1 MGKRPRL
8 YLIDG
13 HALAYRT
20 YYALTRASDGSRWMT
35 KSGEPTAGT
44 YGFVSVLLRVIEQD
58 APDYLAVSFDTGRT
72 FRDDLYQDYKATR
85 EKMPD
90 DLQPQIERIR
100 QVVRAFRIPVLEA
113 DGFEADD
120 VLGTIARQAE
130 AAGADVVILTGDRD
144 LLQLATPHIHVL
156 LAGQK
161 LSEAVEYG
169 PQEVSAKYGLSPSQ
183 LVDLKALI
191 GDTSDNIPGVRGIG
205 EKTAVALLQ
214 EHSTLDAIYNHL
226 DDVAPRFRAKL
237 EEGRETA
244 YLSRDLGRIVTDVPI
259 EFDLEACRLQGY
271 DREAVAE
278 HFRQLEFRSLLTR
291 LQASLPAQPESRAR
305 QQLPLFAAST
315 SPAPQPGAACCVVNS
330 VEDLASLARQL
341 QAARLLSVD
350 TETTSTDPMSA
361 SLVGISL
368 ATEAG
373 SGIYLPIGHSP
384 TWAGAAQLELTQVAE
399 ALGPAL
405 SSPNLAKVGHNL
417 KYDLLVL
424 GRHGLPLSPLSFDTM
439 LAEWLCDPAS
449 RNLGLKSLAWV
460 RLGRE
465 MTEIESLIGSGKN
478 QRSMSDVPID
488 QVAPYAAADAEVCL
502 ALQPLLEAEL
512 EAKGQGELF
521 RQMEM
526 PLVSVLADMERA
538 GIRLDVGFLGTL
550 SQQLAIRLAELEAE
564 VYGQV
569 GHEFNLNSTQQLSQV
584 LFGELGLEP
593 PDRTRKTAAGRYS
606 TAAAVLDALRHKHPA
621 VDLILEHRE
630 ISKLKSTY
638 TDALP
643 ARLLPSTG
651 RVHTSYSQTGSVT
664 GRLASSDPNLQNIPI
679 RTDLGRQIRNAFIAE
694 DGQLLL
700 SVDYSQIE
708 LRIVAH
714 MARDEAMIQAFL
726 EDQDIHAATA
736 AAVFGGNPS
745 SISPEQR
752 RHAKAVN
759 FGLIYGMSAYGLAR
773 STDMTLGEAENF
785 VKVYFQRFPGVRAF
799 LDHTRQL
806 AAERGYVETL
816 FGRRRYFP
824 QLAPTASG
832 LPEVN
837 RARAEREAINAP
849 IQGTAADVIKIAM
862 IRLPPALA
870 QAGLQARML
879 LQVHDELVLEV
890 EEHAV
895 GPTVTLVK
903 SVMESAA
910 SLQVP
915 LKTDAKVG
923 RSWTDMQPV

>member
-72 FRDDLYQDYKATR
+72 FRDDMYPDYKATR

-100 QVVRAFRIPVLEA
+100 QLVQAFRIPVLEA
-113 DGFEADD
+113 EGFEADD
-120 VLGTIARQAE
+120 VLGTVARL
-130 AAGADVVILTGDRD
+130 AADLGAQVVILTGDRD
-144 LLQLATPHIHVL
+144 LLQLASPNIHIL

-161 LSEAVEYG
+161 LSEAVDYG
-169 PQEVSAKYGLSPSQ
+169 PEEVSARYGLAPSQ

-191 GDTSDNIPGVRGIG
+191 GDSSDNIPGVRGIG

-214 EHSTLDAIYNHL
+214 EHRTLDAIYDHL
-226 DDVAPRFRAKL
+226 EQVAPRFRTKL
-237 EEGRETA
+237 EEGRESA
-244 YLSRDLGRIVTDVPI
+244 YLSRGLGTIVTDVPI
-259 EFDLEACRLQGY
+259 AFDLQACRLQGY
-271 DREAVAE
+271 DREAVSE
-278 HFRQLEFRSLLTR
+278 LFRQLEFRTLLTR
-291 LQASLPAQPESRAR
+291 LQAAAEEPGLLPGR
-305 QQLPLFAAST
+305 QQLPLFIS
-315 SPAPQPGAACCVVNS
+315 PGAQPAQAGPTTWIVNTS
-330 VEDLASLARQL
+330 EDLARLARQL
-341 QAARLLSVD
+341 GSASVLAID
-350 TETTSTDPMSA
+350 TETTSTDPMA
-361 SLVGISL
+361 AALVGISL

-373 SGIYLPIGHSP
+373 AGIYLPVGHSP
-384 TWAGAAQLELTQVAE
+384 AWAGGAQLDLAQVVDGLRS
-399 ALGPAL
+399 ALAAPHL
-405 SSPNLAKVGHNL
+405 PKVGHNL
-417 KYDLLVL
+417 KYDYIVL
-424 GRHGLPLSPLSFDTM
+424 ARHGLPVAPLAFDTM

-460 RLGRE
+460 RLGRD
-465 MTEIESLIGSGKN
+465 MTEIETLIGSGKN
-478 QRSMSDVPID
+478 QRSMADVPID
-488 QVAPYAAADAEVCL
+488 QVAPYAAADAEICL
-502 ALQPLLEAEL
+502 ALLPQLEAEMK
-512 EAKGQGELF
+512 EKGQAELF

-526 PLVSVLADMERA
+526 PLVSVLAEMEMA

-550 SQQLAIRLAELEAE
+550 SQQLAVRLAELEGQ
-564 VYGQV
+564 VYNQV
-569 GHEFNLNSTQQLSQV
+569 GHEFNINSTQQLSQV
-584 LFGELGLEP
+584 LFVELGLEP

-606 TAAAVLDALRHKHPA
+606 TAASVLDELRHKHRV

-643 ARLLPSTG
+643 ARVLPATG

-679 RTDLGRQIRNAFIAE
+679 RTELGRQIRNAFIAE
-694 DGQLLL
+694 DGQALL

-714 MARDEAMIQAFL
+714 MARDQAMIQAFL
-726 EDQDIHAATA
+726 DDQDIHAATA
-736 AAVFGGNPS
+736 AAVFGGDPAT
-745 SISPEQR
+745 IAPDLR

-759 FGLIYGMSAYGLAR
+759 FGLIYGMSAYGLSR
-773 STDMTLGEAENF
+773 STDMTLAEAETF
-785 VKVYFQRFPGVRAF
+785 VKVYFQRFPGVRAY
-799 LDHTRQL
+799 LEHTRRL
-806 AAERGYVETL
+806 AAEQGFVETL

-832 LPEVN
+832 VPEVN

-862 IRLPPALA
+862 MRLPAALA
-870 QAGLQARML
+870 KAGLHAHML
-879 LQVHDELVLEV
+879 LQVHDELVFEV
-890 EEHAV
+890 PLDEV
-895 GPTVTLVK
+895 GDTVSCVQA
-903 SVMESAA
+903 VMEAA
-910 SLQVP
+910 VSLEVP

-923 RSWTDMQPV
+923 RTWADMQPA

>member
-1 MGKRPRL
+1 MGRRPRL

-20 YYALTRASDGSRWMT
+20 YFALTRASDGSRWIT

-58 APDYLAVSFDTGRT
+58 APEFLAVSFDTGRT
-72 FRDDLYQDYKATR
+72 FRDEMYQDYKATR
-85 EKMPD
+85 EKMPE
-90 DLQPQIERIR
+90 DLRPQIERIR
-100 QVVRAFRIPVLEA
+100 QIVQAFRIPVLEA
-113 DGFEADD
+113 EGFEADD
-120 VLGTIARQAE
+120 VLGTVARQAE
-130 AAGADVVILTGDRD
+130 AQGADVVILTGDRD
-144 LLQLATPHIHVL
+144 LLQLTTPHVHVL

-169 PQEVSAKYGLSPSQ
+169 PQEVAAKYGLSPGQ

-214 EHSTLDAIYNHL
+214 EHESLDAVYAHL
-226 DDVAPRFRAKL
+226 DQVAPRFRTKL
-237 EEGRETA
+237 EEGRADA

-259 EFDLEACRLQGY
+259 ELDLEACRMQGY
-271 DREAVAE
+271 DRDAVAE

-291 LQASLPAQPESRAR
+291 LQVGPVEGAGK
-305 QQLPLFAAST
+305 QQLPLFVSAAPS
-315 SPAPQPGAACCVVNS
+315 APPPGSACWVVS
-330 VEDLASLARQL
+330 SAEDLERLERQL
-341 QAARLLSVD
+341 DEAHVLSID
-350 TETTSTDPMSA
+350 TETTSTDPMTA

-368 ATEAG
+368 ATAAG
-373 SGIYLPIGHSP
+373 AGVYLPVGHSP
-384 TWAGAAQLELTQVAE
+384 AWAGGPQLDLEHVAQALRPRLAADTL
-399 ALGPAL
+399 P
-405 SSPNLAKVGHNL
+405 KVGHNL
-417 KYDLLVL
+417 KYDMIVL
-424 GRHGLPLSPLSFDTM
+424 ARHGLPLGPLTFDTM

-465 MTEIESLIGSGKN
+465 MTEIESLIGSGKT
-478 QRSMSDVPID
+478 QRSMSEVPID

-512 EAKGQGELF
+512 REKGQAQLF
-521 RQMEM
+521 REMEM
-526 PLVSVLADMERA
+526 PLVGILADMEQA
-538 GIRLDVGFLGTL
+538 GIRLDVGFLSGL
-550 SQQLAIRLAELEAE
+550 SQQMAVRLAELEAE
-564 VYGQV
+564 VYGLV
-569 GHEFNLNSTQQLSQV
+569 GHEFNLNSTQQLSHV
-584 LFGELGLEP
+584 LYGELSLEP
-593 PDRTRKTAAGRYS
+593 PDRTRKTSAGRYS
-606 TAAAVLDALRHKHPA
+606 TAASVLDDLRHKHPV

-630 ISKLKSTY
+630 VAKLKSTY

-643 ARLLPSTG
+643 VRVLPGTG
-651 RVHTSYSQTGSVT
+651 RVHTSYNQTGSVT

-679 RTDLGRQIRNAFIAE
+679 RTDLGRQIRAAFIAE
-694 DGQLLL
+694 DGHQLL

-714 MARDEAMIQAFL
+714 MAQDQAMIQAFL

-736 AAVFGGNPS
+736 AAVFGGDPAH
-745 SISPEQR
+745 ITAEQR
-752 RHAKAVN
+752 RNAKAVN
-759 FGLIYGMSAYGLAR
+759 FGLIYGMSAYGLSR
-773 STDMTLGEAENF
+773 STDLTLGEADDF
-785 VKVYFQRFPGVRAF
+785 VKVYFQRFPGVRAY
-799 LDHTRQL
+799 LDHTRRQ
-806 AAERGYVETL
+806 AAARGYVETL

-824 QLAPTASG
+824 QLSPTASG
-832 LPEVN
+832 IPEVN

-862 IRLPPALA
+862 IRLPAA
-870 QAGLQARML
+870 MSGAGLSGHML

-890 EEHAV
+890 PQNEVA
-895 GPTVTLVK
+895 PTVALVK
-903 SVMESAA
+903 RVMESAA
-910 SLQVP
+910 SLVVP

-923 RSWTDMQPV
+923 RSWTDMQAI

>member
-1 MGKRPRL
+1 MGKRSRL

-35 KSGEPTAGT
+35 KTGEPTAGT

-90 DLQPQIERIR
+90 DLQLQIERIR
-100 QVVRAFRIPVLEA
+100 QLVQAFRIPVLEA
-113 DGFEADD
+113 EGFEADD
-120 VLGTIARQAE
+120 VLGTVARQAE
-130 AAGADVVILTGDRD
+130 AEGVDVVILTGDRD
-144 LLQLATPHIHVL
+144 LLQLATPRVHVL

-161 LSEAVEYG
+161 LSEAVEFG
-169 PQEVSAKYGLSPSQ
+169 PQEVAAKYGLAPAQ

-214 EHSTLDAIYNHL
+214 EHHSLDAIYDHL
-226 DDVAPRFRAKL
+226 EEITPRFRTKL
-237 EEGRETA
+237 EEGRESA
-244 YLSRDLGRIVTDVPI
+244 YLSRELGKIVTDVPI

-271 DREAVAE
+271 DQEAVAE

-291 LQASLPAQPESRAR
+291 LQASPMAQPESIGK
-305 QQLPLFAAST
+305 QQLLLFVSSAPPATQTGTAAW
-315 SPAPQPGAACCVVNS
+315 VVNTA
-330 VEDLASLARQL
+330 EDLARLTRQL
-341 QAARLLSVD
+341 EGARVLSVD

-361 SLVGISL
+361 ALVGISL

-373 SGIYLPIGHSP
+373 AGIYLPVGHAP
-384 TWAGAAQLELTQVAE
+384 AWAGAAQLELAQVAE
-399 ALGPAL
+399 ALRPAL
-405 SSPNLAKVGHNL
+405 MAPTLPKVGHNL
-417 KYDLLVL
+417 KYDMLVL

-478 QRSMSDVPID
+478 QRSMSEVPID

-502 ALQPLLEAEL
+502 ALQPLLQAEL
-512 EAKGQGELF
+512 EEKGQGELF

-584 LFGELGLEP
+584 LFVELGLAP

-606 TAAAVLDALRHKHPA
+606 TAASVLDELRHKHQV

-630 ISKLKSTY
+630 IAKLKSTY
-638 TDALP
+638 TDSLP
-643 ARLLPSTG
+643 ARVLPATG

-679 RTDLGRQIRNAFIAE
+679 RTELGRQIRNAFIAE
-694 DGQLLL
+694 DGKLLL

-714 MARDEAMIQAFL
+714 MARDQAMIQAFL

-736 AAVFGGNPS
+736 AAVFGGDPA
-745 SISPEQR
+745 SITPELR

-785 VKVYFQRFPGVRAF
+785 VKVYFQRFPGVRAY
-799 LDHTRQL
+799 LDHTRRL

-832 LPEVN
+832 IPEVN

-862 IRLPPALA
+862 IRLPPALSES
-870 QAGLQARML
+870 GLQARML

-890 EEHAV
+890 PHHEV
-895 GPTVTLVK
+895 GPTVALVK